1 MNEILTIIEHQTIKV
16 AKNRNILNNT
26 ISNEDRNLL
35 LAIKFQNSKNNK
47 KVKIFETSNRNQIK
61 ANSIVGSI
69 TLKNNLIVEIL
80 PKFARGKLDKDNI
93 KIFRETLINMIRV
106 SKERNFISSSSIVSK
121 INVDEMP
128 LISYVIEL
136 FSESLLNEFRQGLYF
151 NYSKKTANTSVV
163 KGKVLLSK
171 TVQNNFIDKSKVFIE
186 YRKHSSNNLLMQIF
200 KSLVH
205 LLLKENSLSYN
216 AKNNLMECYSILEDV
231 ELINL
236 KLTDFDRV
244 VFNRLNDKYE
254 NLFIQAR
261 FIFSKYI
268 PFTTSIN
275 STPFWSILFDMDYLF
290 EKFLAYLFK
299 KSNINVK
306 EQFSFTA
313 FSNKNKKVRGR
324 PDFILKD
331 GKDNIVVADAKWKIL
346 TKKGLYGLDTQNFW
360 QLTSYMNLI
369 QEDEINGY
377 FIVPKIDNSLD
388 DKIEFE
394 SFIDGKKNI
403 KILSIDFTLK
413 FKDIIKNYKFNLENN
428 ILSFDKI
435 FNKLEVVNN
444 LEKDFLKLSYM
455 HKKNKKN
462 YINGLTEEDFIEE
475 YSELSNLL
483 SGISD
488 ETFKSDKNL
497 YLNDFVKLSN
507 TKIKKIFQE
516 MREDGTD
523 KIDAGIISEYL
534 AKTTNTR
541 AFKNKAHKEHY
552 SKSWKNKQK
561 T

>member
-1 MNEILTIIEHQTIKV
+1 MNEILTITEHQTIKV
-16 AKNRNILNNT
+16 AKNRNILDNT

-35 LAIKFQNSKNNK
+35 LAIKFKNSKNNK
-47 KVKIFETSNRNQIK
+47 KVKIFETLSRNQIK

-80 PKFARGKLDKDNI
+80 PKFAREKLDNNNI

-121 INVDEMP
+121 INVEEMP
-128 LISYVIEL
+128 LISYVVEL

-151 NYSKKTANTSVV
+151 NYAKKTANTSII

-171 TVQNNFIDKSKVFIE
+171 TVQNNFIDKSKVIIE

-200 KSLVH
+200 KSLIH
-205 LLLKENSLSYN
+205 LLLKENTLSYN

-231 ELINL
+231 KIINL
-236 KLTDFDRV
+236 QLTDFDRV
-244 VFNRLNDKYE
+244 IFNRLNDKYE

-299 KSNINVK
+299 KSKINIQ

-313 FSNKNKKVRGR
+313 FFYKNKMVKGR

-331 GKDNIVVADAKWKIL
+331 DEDNMVVADAKWKIL
-346 TKKGLYGLDTQNFW
+346 TKKGLYGLDAQNFW
-360 QLTSYMNLI
+360 QLSSYMNLI
-369 QEDEINGY
+369 QENEINGY
-377 FIVPKIDNSLD
+377 FIVPKIDNTLD
-388 DKIEFE
+388 DEIEFE
-394 SFIDGKKNI
+394 SFISDKKNI
-403 KILSIDFTLK
+403 KILSIDFTLN
-413 FKDIIKNYKFNLENN
+413 FKDIIKNYKFTLVDN

-444 LEKDFLKLSYM
+444 LEKDFLKLLQKHSQ
-455 HKKNKKN
+455 NKKN
-462 YINGLTEEDFIEE
+462 YIKGITEEDFNKE
-475 YSELSNLL
+475 YQELSNLL
-483 SGISD
+483 SGISE
-488 ETFKSDKNL
+488 ETFKNDKNT
-497 YLNDFVKLSN
+497 YLHDFVKLSN
-507 TKIKKIFQE
+507 TKIKKIFHE
-516 MREDGTD
+516 MRENSSN
-523 KIDAGIISEYL
+523 KINPSIIMKYI
-534 AKTTNTR
+534 AKTPNTKL
-541 AFKNKAHKEHY
+541 FKNKLSREQY
-552 SKSWKNKQK
+552 LKSWKNKQK

>member
-16 AKNRNILNNT
+16 AKNRDILNNT

-35 LAIKFQNSKNNK
+35 LDILFTNSKNNK

-80 PKFARGKLDKDNI
+80 PKFAKGKLNKDNI
-93 KIFRETLINMIRV
+93 KKFRETLINMIRV

-128 LISYVIEL
+128 LINYVIEL

-151 NYSKKTANTSVV
+151 NYAKKISNTSVI
-163 KGKVLLSK
+163 KGKILLSK
-171 TVQNNFIDKSKVFIE
+171 TLQNNFIDKSKVYIE
-186 YRKHSSNNLLMQIF
+186 YREHNNNNLLMQIF

-216 AKNNLMECYSILEDV
+216 AKNNLMESYSILEDI
-231 ELINL
+231 EIISL

-244 VFNRLNDKYE
+244 VFNRLNDNFE

-299 KSNINVK
+299 KSNINIK

-324 PDFILKD
+324 PDFILRND
-331 GKDNIVVADAKWKIL
+331 EDNIVVADAKWTIL
-346 TKKGLYGLDTQNFW
+346 TKESLCGLSHSNFW
-360 QLTSYMNLI
+360 QLSTYMNLI
-369 QEDEINGY
+369 REYEINGY

-388 DKIEFE
+388 DEIEFE
-394 SFIDGKKNI
+394 SFIDAKKNI
-403 KILSIDFTLK
+403 KIISIDFTLN
-413 FKDIIKNYKFNLENN
+413 FQDIIKNYKFNLEDSL
-428 ILSFDKI
+428 LSFDKI

-444 LEKDFLKLSYM
+444 LEKDFIKLLRV
-455 HKKNKKN
+455 HNQNKKN
-462 YINGLTEEDFIEE
+462 YIKGITQQDFIDE
-475 YSELSNLL
+475 YPALSNLL
-483 SGISD
+483 AGISD
-488 ETFKSDKNL
+488 ETFKSDKNI

-507 TKIKKIFQE
+507 TKIKKNFQD
-516 MREDGTD
+516 MRENGSN
-523 KIDAGIISEYL
+523 KIDPGIIFEYL

-541 AFKNKAHKEHY
+541 VFKNKANNEHNL
-552 SKSWKNKQK
+552 KSWKNK
-561 T
+561 